1 MKGTNMA
8 TQRYQRRMKKKHRTE
23 KTLLI
28 KDCTV
33 IVGDTCRLGECCRE
47 VRLGAYP
54 CSVGDILCGYNT
66 LADQYEE
73 WMVIEV
79 SKRKPMR
86 TRVQR
91 IK

>member
-1 MKGTNMA
+1 MTL
-8 TQRYQRRMKKKHRTE
+8 RHQRRLKKKRRQE
-23 KTLLI
+23 KKLLL
-28 KDCTV
+28 KNCTV
-33 IVGDTCRLGECCRE
+33 RVGDTARLGNCCRE

-54 CSVGDILCGYNT
+54 CEVGGILSGYNT

-79 SKRKPMR
+79 SRKNPMR

-91 IK
+91 IR